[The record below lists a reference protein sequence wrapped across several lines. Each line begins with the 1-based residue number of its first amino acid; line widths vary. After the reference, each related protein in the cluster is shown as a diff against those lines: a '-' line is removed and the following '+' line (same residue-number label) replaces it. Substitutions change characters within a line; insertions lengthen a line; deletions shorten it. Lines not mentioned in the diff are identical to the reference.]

1 MKLNY
6 KRTVLIGLAFL
17 SICAFWQMYDSIIP
31 LILQNTFGI
40 GETLT
45 GAIMAAD
52 NVLAIFLLPLFG
64 ALSDKTDTRFGRRMP
79 FIVTGTVL
87 AVIFLMLLPIA
98 DRQVNVVLFI
108 VSLFALLVSMGLYRS
123 PAVALMPDLTPNKL
137 RSKGNAIIN
146 LMGAVGG
153 VYTLIMIKL
162 LVGKGDR
169 PDYMPLFV
177 SVAALMVISV
187 GILVIT
193 ISEKKIEAKV
203 AAEIKAYEDSTG
215 LKVETEDTIEEEQ
228 LLEAEKNSSDEN
240 KGKTVKMQ
248 MPPEVKRSMAFLLT
262 SIFLWFTA
270 YNAVTTAFSR
280 YTKVVWHLEGGGF
293 ADCLM
298 VATVAAILS
307 YVPIGN
313 LAGRIGRKKTIL
325 VGIVLMSICY
335 FAAIFVGQYHGL
347 VNVAFAVI
355 GIGWAAIN
363 VNSYPMIV
371 EMSKGSD
378 IGKFTGTYYTFSMAA
393 QILTPILSGFLLENV
408 SYRTLFPYAFVFSVL
423 AFITMAQV
431 RHGDARPDKKK
442 SLLEN
447 FDVDD

>member
-108 VSLFALLVSMGLYRS
+108 ISLFALLVSMGLYRS

-187 GILVIT
+187 GILAIT
-193 ISEKKIEAKV
+193 ISEKKVKTKV

-248 MPPEVKRSMAFLLT
+248 MPPEVKRSMAFLLA

-423 AFITMAQV
+423 AFITMTQV

>member
-177 SVAALMVISV
+177 SVAAVMVISV

-193 ISEKKIEAKV
+193 ISEKKVKTKV

-228 LLEAEKNSSDEN
+228 LLEAEKNSSDGN
-240 KGKTVKMQ
+240 MGKTVKMQ
-248 MPPEVKRSMAFLLT
+248 MPPEVKRSMAFLLA

-423 AFITMAQV
+423 AFITMTQV